1 MIVLVHMFISSESAS
16 IVLLYSIWLK
26 VTVLHGPRNDVAS
39 NDVASQLVVHGMV
52 ATLTPAK
59 TCKRVMKIRL
69 GTFNV
74 GIMQA
79 QLVSDKSKRKVIRNL
94 NRIIE
99 KCVLYGDLDAMSMCE
114 VGGHL
119 EGMSAAGISAGDLPI
134 LQQGFIGYAAL
145 QNYLSCWNFNADAPQ
160 LGFQQLRPP
169 KMLSLYAWSIRCDP
183 QLNVQVFS
191 QTELQGGLT
200 VTAKLVQGNLHIR
213 TPHGSPSPSST
224 MRKRIVEEALTNLMA
239 AEELEKDRQHDD
251 SLQPVVCVL
260 LGDPNLSKAEGV
272 EAVQHLQPVVDA
284 NWDHS

>member
-1 MIVLVHMFISSESAS
+1 MYTCSSLVTLAQFTLAQSHG
-16 IVLLYSIWLK
+16 
-26 VTVLHGPRNDVAS
+26 VTVHGPRNDVAS

-79 QLVSDKSKRKVIRNL
+79 QLVSDKSLRKVIRNL

-169 KMLSLYAWSIRCDP
+169 KMHSLYAWSARCDP

-191 QTELQGGLT
+191 QTELQGGRT

-213 TPHGSPSPSST
+213 TPHGSHTPSILT
-224 MRKRIVEEALTNLMA
+224 RKRIAEQALTLLEA
-239 AEELEKDRQHDD
+239 AERLEKERHHDD
-251 SLQPVVCVL
+251 ASQPVVCVL
-260 LGDPNLSKAEGV
+260 LGDTNLTQAQGL
-272 EAVQHLQPVVDA
+272 EAVQHLQPVVDPQ
-284 NWDHS
+284 WDHS